1 MELLYQPLNATVIS
15 ARLLTLNQFAQATS
29 QVTPLPGGPY
39 LTLPSGSVG
48 VLDSGHL
55 FAANHQWVIA
65 VGLSSRVFLA
75 VRERTERYVSS
86 RLLHELLGYLAACD
100 CEVIPLDFRCPL
112 AWRQSGS
119 LESVRGLWARQ
130 FFHESD
136 RYLLTGPAI
145 FWRAAGLVA
154 DAVAGTP
161 NEPALGPILK
171 KISAAWER
179 RWAQNLNEA
188 NITPTDDS
196 LIRQCDDAWASV
208 VQAHLIPQGYEM
220 LPASVTRLL

>member
-1 MELLYQPLNATVIS
+1 MST
-15 ARLLTLNQFAQATS
+15 LTLNQFAQPTS

-39 LTLPSGSVG
+39 LTLPSGIVN
-48 VLDSGHL
+48 VFDSGRL

-65 VGLSSRVFLA
+65 LGLSSRVFLA

-136 RYLLTGPAI
+136 RYLLTGPDSYRTHPFLALPLANIAEDAAI

-161 NEPALGPILK
+161 NEPTLGPI
-171 KISAAWER
+171 
-179 RWAQNLNEA
+179 
-188 NITPTDDS
+188 
-196 LIRQCDDAWASV
+196 
-208 VQAHLIPQGYEM
+208 
-220 LPASVTRLL
+220 